1 MNSTH
6 PPTLQTWYWIGGII
20 AVSALAYFIFF
31 STPVDTS
38 NSTLLETGP
47 NNEMIGSQV
56 LNLLGQI
63 QSLRIDPTIFD
74 SAVYKSL
81 QDFSVNIP
89 PEGVG
94 RDNPFAPIPGYA
106 QKQQ

>member
-6 PPTLQTWYWIGGII
+6 PTTLNTWYWIGGII
-20 AVSALAYFIFF
+20 AAAAIAYFMFF
-31 STPVDTS
+31 SAPSPSSDS
-38 NSTLLETGP
+38 ALLETGRGE
-47 NNEMIGSQV
+47 EMIGSQV
-56 LNLLGQI
+56 LSLLNQI
-63 QSLRIDPTIFD
+63 QSLRIDPTLFQ

-106 QKQQ
+106 K